1 MAEDLKPLMIERGTV
16 KAALTRF
23 KTFICKFATTTSVG
37 SLKKRL
43 EANVCLLD
51 NFNRI
56 QTRIEILVAGT
67 DAEAAHAIE
76 REEFETAYFDL
87 IDQVEIVIARATPE
101 QSRITTNSPIS
112 AQTADTAIN
121 IRLPTLQLPSF
132 DGNYSDW
139 VKFKDTFT
147 SVIHENN
154 SLTDIQRF
162 HYLNTSLKGVAARV
176 IQALGVSGTNYRH
189 AWELLKSRY
198 EDSTSLK
205 RHHVNS
211 LLDLKSIQR
220 ESDITLREFL
230 DEATN
235 HRIALM
241 SLGESVETWDTML
254 VPLLSRKLGQVSMRE
269 WDKRII
275 SQSEM
280 PTFGQ
285 FSAFIEERSK
295 YLANIAVSVQIA
307 APRVDQRPR
316 GTNNNPRY
324 NYIASHVVNSAGC
337 PACKANHAIYNCDK
351 FKNSDLNTK
360 TKIVQEARLCFN
372 CLSSGHRVRACT
384 RSHCKQCG
392 RKHHSLLHN
401 PEFKRAEEGYADTGE
416 SDSREPPVL
425 TANVANTIGHAVLST
440 AIVYVKD
447 KGGQSHKCRV
457 LLDSGSQANFITTA
471 FCQRLGIKPTA
482 ISSTVTGL
490 GRAVNSIEGRA
501 TLTIHSRYNK
511 SQHTVQCLSIETIT
525 SDMPNFQIH
534 REKIEIPSH
543 IELADPEFHLQRPI
557 DMIIG
562 AGLFWTLLCVGQ
574 HKSTS
579 NLLLQKT
586 QLGWVLGGTPTWADK
601 KLPQN
606 NMCCLATL
614 NDLQSQLE
622 RFWDI
627 EELTPNNR
635 NQCSENTFGITCA
648 KGGIFDRDQISTN
661 ATSTS
666 KFQCATVPKCTSGQ
680 WRTTQGGRKTIQR
693 THRLRPKDSSIQNSC
708 QNMRRDQRL
717 TFEEL
722 YTLLTQIESCL
733 NSRPLSPL
741 SSDPTDLNPLTPG
754 HFLIGTA
761 LTTLP
766 SHDLRDIKVTRLNRY
781 QLIQQM
787 VQHFW
792 QRWQRECIQQLQQ
805 RHKWQHSTT
814 SKLAVDSLVIIK
826 EDSLP
831 PLQWSMGRIVQST
844 EHSQKKNRTV
854 SEQSQNSLRSK
865 QNILTTQNTL
875 RRTEQTESTDR
886 QNSLRAI
893 DRQLQTE
900 QNRTH

>member
-43 EANVCLLD
+43 DANVCLLD
-51 NFNRI
+51 NFNRV

-254 VPLLSRKLGQVSMRE
+254 VPLLSKKLGQVSMRE
-269 WDKRII
+269 WERRII

-316 GTNNNPRY
+316 GTNNTPHY

-337 PACKANHAIYNCDK
+337 PACKANHAIYNCEK

-447 KGGQSHKCRV
+447 KGGQSHKCR
-457 LLDSGSQANFITTA
+457 
-471 FCQRLGIKPTA
+471 
-482 ISSTVTGL
+482 
-490 GRAVNSIEGRA
+490 
-501 TLTIHSRYNK
+501 
-511 SQHTVQCLSIETIT
+511 
-525 SDMPNFQIH
+525 IH

-557 DMIIG
+557 DMLIG

-574 HKSTS
+574 HKSTP
-579 NLLLQKT
+579 NRLLQKT

-635 NQCSENTFGITCA
+635 NQCSENMFGITCA

-666 KFQCATVPKCTSGQ
+666 KFQCATVPKCISGQ

-826 EDSLP
+826 EDNLP
-831 PLQWSMGRIVQST
+831 PLQWSMGRIVQ
-844 EHSQKKNRTV
+844 
-854 SEQSQNSLRSK
+854 
-865 QNILTTQNTL
+865 
-875 RRTEQTESTDR
+875 
-886 QNSLRAI
+886 
-893 DRQLQTE
+893 
-900 QNRTH
+900 

>member
-43 EANVCLLD
+43 DANVCLLD
-51 NFNRI
+51 NFNRV

-254 VPLLSRKLGQVSMRE
+254 VPLLSKKLGQVSMRE
-269 WDKRII
+269 WERRII

-316 GTNNNPRY
+316 GTNNTPHY

-337 PACKANHAIYNCDK
+337 PACKANHAIYNCEK

-447 KGGQSHKCRV
+447 KGGQSHKCR
-457 LLDSGSQANFITTA
+457 
-471 FCQRLGIKPTA
+471 
-482 ISSTVTGL
+482 
-490 GRAVNSIEGRA
+490 
-501 TLTIHSRYNK
+501 
-511 SQHTVQCLSIETIT
+511 
-525 SDMPNFQIH
+525 IH

-557 DMIIG
+557 DMLIG

-574 HKSTS
+574 HKSTP
-579 NLLLQKT
+579 NRLLQKT

-635 NQCSENTFGITCA
+635 NQCSENMFGITCA

-666 KFQCATVPKCTSGQ
+666 KFQCATVPKCISGQ

-826 EDSLP
+826 EDNLP
-831 PLQWSMGRIVQST
+831 PLQWSMGRIVQVHSEYVDCNHIISLHLYGLSNIDIV
-844 EHSQKKNRTV
+844 EHAMHVQGGRGYSHAAQCITRAPTPGFNQESQELSDEKFLPEATASREGSAYSFRAV
-854 SEQSQNSLRSK
+854 QHHRSPAP
-865 QNILTTQNTL
+865 QQDNHAAAQHHYRTTQHPSAAN
-875 RRTEQTESTDR
+875 RHR
-886 QNSLRAI
+886 QQYQVS
-893 DRQLQTE
+893 QPK
-900 QNRTH
+900 